1 MKVKVSELVGV
12 QLDLAV
18 ALAIGGKITRP
29 QDAQICL
36 NGEHMLCG
44 EKNKRHSRYVYSPS
58 TNWEQCGSLIEFFR
72 AGLDW
77 NTCNI
82 DEDYDDEPW
91 FACVSKTD
99 VTQYGP
105 TPLIAIC
112 RAVVESK
119 YGDEVELPDD
129 LV

>member
-18 ALAIGGKITRP
+18 ALALGASITRP

-44 EKNKRHSRYVYSPS
+44 EKNKRYSRYVYSPS
-58 TNWEQCGSLIEFFR
+58 TNWEQCGSLIEAFDLTLNR
-72 AGLDW
+72 VTPANEHWKSSPHNSWSSG
-77 NTCNI
+77 I
-82 DEDYDDEPW
+82 DKNPM
-91 FACVSKTD
+91 
-99 VTQYGP
+99 
-105 TPLIAIC
+105 IAIC
-112 RAVVESK
+112 RAVVATK
-119 YGDEVELPDD
+119 IGDEVELPDD

>member
-18 ALAIGGKITRP
+18 ALALGASITRP

-58 TNWEQCGSLIEFFR
+58 TNWEQCGSLIEFYSIGFK
-72 AGLDW
+72 AYPTLNGAEW
-77 NTCNI
+77 EAYSAP
-82 DEDYDDEPW
+82 EDTYY
-91 FACVSKTD
+91 SGKSHSH
-99 VTQYGP
+99 
-105 TPLIAIC
+105 LIAAC
-112 RAVVESK
+112 RCIVNSK